1 MFSAKEISVAHMGF
15 SRPFTTVGSD
25 TEAADSQ
32 GGHQY
37 TGSRWLLFF
46 QEGIEMVVEMI
57 DGLVNA
63 LAA

>member
-1 MFSAKEISVAHMGF
+1 MGF